1 MPDSDSNLDFICIG
15 RAAVDFYSQQVGS
28 RLEDAAGLAKYLG
41 GSAANVAFGTAR
53 LGHRCAMITRVGD
66 EHMGRFVHET
76 LSSEGV
82 DTTQVTVDPKRLTGL
97 TILGLKDKGKFPLV
111 FYRNDCADMALN
123 TSDISQEFIAS
134 SKAILIQGTHMS
146 TPTTRQASIQA
157 VKFAKKAGVTT
168 FLDID
173 YRPVLWGLTGLGEG
187 ENRFVAS
194 SDTTTA
200 IQEVLPQIDYVVGT
214 EEEIH
219 IAGGSVDTIEA
230 LQNIRRISAG
240 VIVLKLGEKGCTI
253 IEGEVPSH
261 VDDFAICQGK
271 RVEVLNV
278 LGAGDAFLTGFFYGW
293 VRGESHAQCAL
304 YANACGA
311 LVVSRHGCAPA
322 FPSEQELHYFI
333 ESPDVTDIPDDNP
346 QIKYLH
352 RLAGRAKK
360 QWNNLCI
367 LAFDHRSQFIEMAA
381 NAGADRSRIAE
392 LKGLLLEAAI
402 RTSGD
407 MPGDITFGI
416 LADDTF
422 AQDVLNRATG
432 SQLWIGR
439 PIEVPGSRP
448 LELVGGRSVGTT
460 LKTWPTEHVVKC
472 LIYYDPDD
480 AIELRNAQERQV
492 EELYAACGESG
503 HELLL
508 EIIPRKSAQDWQN
521 AIVRSIRRFYNLGV
535 YPDWWKL
542 PGLSDQSLCNISDL
556 IAERAPDC
564 RGVLTLGLAESID
577 TLCTSIAAVSQ
588 FPVCKGFAVGRTIFA
603 EPSMKWLRTEL
614 TDEEFIDAIAQRYQQ
629 LIAAWVGVN
638 HASGALAQ

>member
-1 MPDSDSNLDFICIG
+1 MPKSNSDLDLICIG

-28 RLEDAAGLAKYLG
+28 RLEDVASLAKYLG

-53 LGHRCAMITRVGD
+53 LGLRSAMLTRVGD
-66 EHMGRFVHET
+66 EHMGRFVRET
-76 LSSEGV
+76 LSNEGV
-82 DTTQVTVDPKRLTGL
+82 DTSQVLVDPDRLTGL
-97 TILGLKDKGKFPLV
+97 TILGIKDKDTFPLV

-123 TSDISQEFIAS
+123 ASDISQAFIGS
-134 SKAILIQGTHMS
+134 SRAILVQGTHMS
-146 TPTTRQASIQA
+146 TPTTREASVKA
-157 VKFAKKAGVTT
+157 VEFAKKAGVTT

-194 SDTTTA
+194 SDTTAT
-200 IQEVLPQIDYVVGT
+200 IQEVLPQIDYIVGT

-230 LQNIRRISAG
+230 LQNIRRMSDGI
-240 VIVLKLGEKGCTI
+240 IVLKLGAEGCTI
-253 IEGEVPSH
+253 IDGEVPSH
-261 VDDFAICQGK
+261 IDDFVVCRGK

-293 VRGESHAQCAL
+293 NRGDSHEQCAL

-322 FPSEQELHYFI
+322 FPSAEELHYFV
-333 ESPDVTDIPDDNP
+333 ENPDVTAIPDDTFA
-346 QIKYLH
+346 IKYMH
-352 RLAGRAKK
+352 RIAGRSKK
-360 QWNNLCI
+360 QWHNLCI

-381 NAGADRSRIAE
+381 KAGSPLTRIGQ
-392 LKGLLLEAAI
+392 LKELLLEATL
-402 RTSGD
+402 RTAAE
-407 MPGDITFGI
+407 MPGDRSFGI
-416 LADDTF
+416 LADDVF
-422 AQDVLNRATG
+422 AQDVLNKATG
-432 SQLWIGR
+432 GHLWIGR

-460 LKTWPTEHVVKC
+460 LKAWPVEHVVKC

-503 HELLL
+503 HEFLL
-508 EIIPRKSAQDWQN
+508 EIIPQKSAAAWEN
-521 AIVRSIRRFYNLGV
+521 SLVRSIRRFYNLGV

-542 PGLSDQSLCNISDL
+542 PGLSGKALRDISEL
-556 IAERAPDC
+556 ITERAPDC

-577 TLCTSIAAVSQ
+577 SLAKSLSSVSQ
-588 FPVCKGFAVGRTIFA
+588 YPICKGFAVGRTIFA
-603 EPSMKWLRTEL
+603 EPSERWLRNKL
-614 TDEEFIDAIAQRYQQ
+614 TDDEFIDVIAGRYQQ
-629 LIAAWVGVN
+629 LITSWIGVN
-638 HASGALAQ
+638 NQPEEKV

>member
-1 MPDSDSNLDFICIG
+1 MDLICIG

-28 RLEDAAGLAKYLG
+28 RLEDVASLAKYLG

-53 LGHRCAMITRVGD
+53 LGLRSAMLTRVGD
-66 EHMGRFVHET
+66 EHMGRFVRET
-76 LSSEGV
+76 LSNEGV
-82 DTTQVTVDPKRLTGL
+82 DTSQVLVDPDRLTGL
-97 TILGLKDKGKFPLV
+97 TILGIKDKDTFPLV

-123 TSDISQEFIAS
+123 ASDISQAFIGS
-134 SKAILIQGTHMS
+134 SKAILVQGTHMS
-146 TPTTRQASIQA
+146 TPTTREASVKA
-157 VKFAKKAGVTT
+157 VEFAKKAGVTT

-194 SDTTTA
+194 SDTTAT
-200 IQEVLPQIDYVVGT
+200 IQEVLPQIDYIVGT

-230 LQNIRRISAG
+230 LQNIRRMSDGI
-240 VIVLKLGEKGCTI
+240 IVLKLGAEGCTI
-253 IEGEVPSH
+253 IDGEVPSH
-261 VDDFAICQGK
+261 IDDFVVCRGK

-293 VRGESHAQCAL
+293 NRGDSHEQCAL

-322 FPSEQELHYFI
+322 FPSAEELHYFV
-333 ESPDVTDIPDDNP
+333 ENPDVTGIPDDTFA
-346 QIKYLH
+346 IKYMH
-352 RLAGRAKK
+352 RIAGRSKK
-360 QWNNLCI
+360 QWHNLCI

-381 NAGADRSRIAE
+381 KAGSPLTRIGQ
-392 LKGLLLEAAI
+392 LKELLLEATL
-402 RTSGD
+402 RTAAE
-407 MPGDITFGI
+407 MPGDRSFGI
-416 LADDTF
+416 LADDVF
-422 AQDVLNRATG
+422 AQDVLNKATG
-432 SQLWIGR
+432 GHLWIGR

-460 LKTWPTEHVVKC
+460 LKAWPVEHVVKC

-503 HELLL
+503 HEFLL
-508 EIIPRKSAQDWQN
+508 EIIPQKSAAAWEN
-521 AIVRSIRRFYNLGV
+521 SVVRSIRRFYNLGV

-542 PGLSDQSLCNISDL
+542 PGLSDKALRDISDL
-556 IAERAPDC
+556 ITERAPDC

-577 TLCTSIAAVSQ
+577 TLAKSLASVSQ
-588 FPVCKGFAVGRTIFA
+588 YPICKGFAVGRTIFA
-603 EPSMKWLRTEL
+603 EPSERWLRNKL
-614 TDEEFIDAIAQRYQQ
+614 TDDEFIDVIAGRYQQ
-629 LIAAWVGVN
+629 LITSWIGVN
-638 HASGALAQ
+638 NQPEGKV

>member
-1 MPDSDSNLDFICIG
+1 MPKSNSDLDLICIG

-28 RLEDAAGLAKYLG
+28 RLEDVASLAKYMG

-53 LGHRCAMITRVGD
+53 LGLRSAMLTRVGD
-66 EHMGRFVHET
+66 EHMGRFVRET
-76 LSSEGV
+76 LSNEGV
-82 DTTQVTVDPKRLTGL
+82 DTSQVLVDPDRLTGL
-97 TILGLKDKGKFPLV
+97 TILGIKDKDTFPLV

-123 TSDISQEFIAS
+123 ASDISQTFIGS
-134 SKAILIQGTHMS
+134 SKAILVQGTHMS
-146 TPTTRQASIQA
+146 TTATRQASIKA
-157 VKFAKKAGVTT
+157 VEFAKKAGVTT

-194 SDTTTA
+194 SDTTAT
-200 IQEVLPQIDYVVGT
+200 IQEVLSQIDYIVGT

-230 LQNIRRISAG
+230 LQNIRRMSDGI
-240 VIVLKLGEKGCTI
+240 IVLKLGAEGCTI
-253 IEGEVPSH
+253 IDGDVPSH
-261 VDDFAICQGK
+261 IDDFIVCRGK

-293 VRGESHAQCAL
+293 NRGDDHEQCAL

-322 FPSEQELHYFI
+322 FPSAEELRYFV
-333 ESPDVTDIPDDNP
+333 ENPDVTDVPDRTFA
-346 QIKYLH
+346 IKYMH
-352 RLAGRAKK
+352 RIAGRSKK

-381 NAGADRSRIAE
+381 KASAPLARISR
-392 LKGLLLEAAI
+392 LKELLLEAVL
-402 RTSGD
+402 RTSSE
-407 MPGDITFGI
+407 MPGDRSFGI
-416 LADDTF
+416 LAEEVF
-422 AQDVLNRATG
+422 AQDVLNKATG
-432 SQLWIGR
+432 GHLWIGR

-460 LKTWPTEHVVKC
+460 LKAWPVEHVVKC

-503 HELLL
+503 HEFLL
-508 EIIPRKSAQDWQN
+508 EIIPQKLAADWEN
-521 AIVRSIRRFYNLGV
+521 SVVRSIRRFYNLGV

-542 PGLSDQSLCNISDL
+542 PGLSDKALRDISDL
-556 IAERAPDC
+556 ITERAPDC
-564 RGVLTLGLAESID
+564 RGVLTLGLGESID
-577 TLCTSIAAVSQ
+577 TLVKSLSSVSQ
-588 FPVCKGFAVGRTIFA
+588 HPICKGFAVGRTIFA
-603 EPSMKWLRTEL
+603 EPSERWFRNEL
-614 TDEEFIDAIAQRYQQ
+614 TDDDFVDVIAARYQR
-629 LIAAWVGVN
+629 LIASWIGVN
-638 HASGALAQ
+638 NQPEGKV

>member
-1 MPDSDSNLDFICIG
+1 VPKSNSDLDLICIG

-28 RLEDAAGLAKYLG
+28 RLEDVASLAKYMG

-53 LGHRCAMITRVGD
+53 LGLRSAMLTRVGD
-66 EHMGRFVHET
+66 EHMGRFVRET
-76 LSSEGV
+76 LSNEGV
-82 DTTQVTVDPKRLTGL
+82 DTSQVLVDPERLTGL
-97 TILGLKDKGKFPLV
+97 TILGIKDKDTFPLV

-123 TSDISQEFIAS
+123 ASDISQTFIGS
-134 SKAILIQGTHMS
+134 SKAILVQGTHMS
-146 TPTTRQASIQA
+146 TPKTRQASIKA
-157 VKFAKKAGVTT
+157 VEFAKKAGVTT

-194 SDTTTA
+194 SDTTAA
-200 IQEVLPQIDYVVGT
+200 IQEVLPQIDYIVGT

-230 LQNIRRISAG
+230 LQNIRRISDG
-240 VIVLKLGEKGCTI
+240 IIVLKLGAAGCTI
-253 IEGEVPSH
+253 IDGDVPSH
-261 VDDFAICQGK
+261 ISDFVVCRGK

-293 VRGESHAQCAL
+293 NRGDGHEQCAL

-322 FPSEQELHYFI
+322 FPSVEELRYFV
-333 ESPDVTDIPDDNP
+333 ENPEVTEIPDDTFT
-346 QIKYLH
+346 IRYMH
-352 RLAGRAKK
+352 RIAGRAKK

-367 LAFDHRSQFIEMAA
+367 LAFDHRSQFVEMAA
-381 NAGADRSRIAE
+381 KAGAPLARINQ
-392 LKGLLLEAAI
+392 LKELLLEAAL
-402 RTSGD
+402 RTSAE
-407 MPGDITFGI
+407 MPADRSFGI
-416 LADDTF
+416 LADDVF
-422 AQDVLNRATG
+422 AQDVLNKATG
-432 SQLWIGR
+432 SHLWIGR

-460 LKTWPTEHVVKC
+460 LKAWPVEHVVKC

-503 HELLL
+503 HEFLL
-508 EIIPRKSAQDWQN
+508 EIIPQKSATDWEN
-521 AIVRSIRRFYNLGV
+521 SVVRSIRRFYNLRV

-542 PGLSDQSLCNISDL
+542 PGLSDQALRDISDL
-556 IAERAPDC
+556 ITERAPDC

-577 TLCTSIAAVSQ
+577 TLAISLASVSQ
-588 FPVCKGFAVGRTIFA
+588 YAICKGFAVGRTIFA
-603 EPSMKWLRTEL
+603 EPSERWLRNEL
-614 TDEEFIDAIAQRYQQ
+614 TDDGFIDVIAGRYQR
-629 LIAAWVGVN
+629 LITSWIGVN
-638 HASGALAQ
+638 NQPEAKV